1 MELKKS
7 PSSVSDDA
15 MTDKWPPSCPTSI
28 CQNFW
33 STVSAWSAGKRKG
46 SSDTCE
52 TTSVGKKNI
61 YPEGPQKNYAIRK
74 PLSKVYL
81 HRGRHW
87 LTLLKQTSRSSK
99 DLWPPLSSCDYHYPK
114 AILIHLVSD
123 ESTST
128 INKRQA
134 DSKGICRNME
144 FILLSDI
151 LGLERIYSLISWAPK
166 HEDLTS
172 IFVVVTVLFFF
183 FDFFCMFAWLICLM
197 PFSSPFSHQV
207 QSDYWLSLIDLN
219 VSVLLWLN

>member
-1 MELKKS
+1 MTSFLSHFNLSELLKYGKCMVRRKKERIKWHLWNNVRRKEKYLPWR
-7 PSSVSDDA
+7 PS
-15 MTDKWPPSCPTSI
+15 KELC
-28 CQNFW
+28 
-33 STVSAWSAGKRKG
+33 
-46 SSDTCE
+46 DTE
-52 TTSVGKKNI
+52 AVV
-61 YPEGPQKNYAIRK
+61 A
-74 PLSKVYL
+74 VYL

-87 LTLLKQTSRSSK
+87 LTLLNKQARSSK

-134 DSKGICRNME
+134 DSKGMRRNME

-151 LGLERIYSLISWAPK
+151 YWVERGSMAKYHGHQSTKIWRQFSLLLQCCS
-166 HEDLTS
+166 
-172 IFVVVTVLFFF
+172 FF

-197 PFSSPFSHQV
+197 PFGSPFSHQV

-219 VSVLLWLN
+219 VSVLLWLNSSVSN

>member
-1 MELKKS
+1 
-7 PSSVSDDA
+7 

-33 STVSAWSAGKRKG
+33 STVRAWSAGKRKG

-134 DSKGICRNME
+134 DSKGKRRNME

-151 LGLERIYSLISWAPK
+151 YWVERGFKAKYHGHQSTKIWRQFSLLLQCCSFF
-166 HEDLTS
+166 S
-172 IFVVVTVLFFF
+172 IFFVCLLDWIAWCLLVRLFPIKCNRII
-183 FDFFCMFAWLICLM
+183 DCL
-197 PFSSPFSHQV
+197 SS
-207 QSDYWLSLIDLN
+207 I
-219 VSVLLWLN
+219 

>member
-1 MELKKS
+1 MTSFLSHFNLSELLKYGKCMVRRKKERVKWHLWNNVRRKEKYLPWR
-7 PSSVSDDA
+7 PS
-15 MTDKWPPSCPTSI
+15 KELC
-28 CQNFW
+28 
-33 STVSAWSAGKRKG
+33 
-46 SSDTCE
+46 DTE
-52 TTSVGKKNI
+52 AVV
-61 YPEGPQKNYAIRK
+61 A
-74 PLSKVYL
+74 VYL

-87 LTLLKQTSRSSK
+87 LTLLKQTSRLSK

-134 DSKGICRNME
+134 DSKGKRRNME

-166 HEDLTS
+166 HKDLTS

-197 PFSSPFSHQV
+197 PLGSPFSHQV

-219 VSVLLWLN
+219 VSMLLWLN

>member
-33 STVSAWSAGKRKG
+33 STVLCMVRRKKERVKWHLWNNVRRKEKYLPWRP
-46 SSDTCE
+46 SKELCDTE
-52 TTSVGKKNI
+52 AVV
-61 YPEGPQKNYAIRK
+61 A
-74 PLSKVYL
+74 VYL

-134 DSKGICRNME
+134 DSKGMRRNME

-166 HEDLTS
+166 HKDLTS

-197 PFSSPFSHQV
+197 PFGSTFSSCAIGLLTVSHRFKC
-207 QSDYWLSLIDLN
+207 
-219 VSVLLWLN
+219 

>member
-1 MELKKS
+1 MTSFLFHFNLSELLKYGKCMVRRKKERVKWHLWNNVRRKEKYLPWR
-7 PSSVSDDA
+7 PS
-15 MTDKWPPSCPTSI
+15 KELC
-28 CQNFW
+28 
-33 STVSAWSAGKRKG
+33 
-46 SSDTCE
+46 DTE
-52 TTSVGKKNI
+52 AVV
-61 YPEGPQKNYAIRK
+61 A
-74 PLSKVYL
+74 VYL

-114 AILIHLVSD
+114 AILIHLVSE

-134 DSKGICRNME
+134 DSKGKRRNME

-166 HEDLTS
+166 HKDLTS

-219 VSVLLWLN
+219 VSMLLWLN

>member
-1 MELKKS
+1 MTSFLSHFNLSELLKYGKSMVRRKKERVKWHLWNNVRRKEKYLPWR
-7 PSSVSDDA
+7 PS
-15 MTDKWPPSCPTSI
+15 KELC
-28 CQNFW
+28 
-33 STVSAWSAGKRKG
+33 
-46 SSDTCE
+46 DTE
-52 TTSVGKKNI
+52 
-61 YPEGPQKNYAIRK
+61 AIVV
-74 PLSKVYL
+74 VYL

-134 DSKGICRNME
+134 DSKGKRRNME

-166 HEDLTS
+166 HKDLTS

-183 FDFFCMFAWLICLM
+183 FDFFCMFAWLICRM
-197 PFSSPFSHQV
+197 PFGSPFSSSAIGLLTVSHRFKC
-207 QSDYWLSLIDLN
+207 
-219 VSVLLWLN
+219 

>member
-1 MELKKS
+1 
-7 PSSVSDDA
+7 

-33 STVSAWSAGKRKG
+33 STVRAWSAGKRKG

-74 PLSKVYL
+74 PLSKVSL
-81 HRGRHW
+81 HRGRRW

-99 DLWPPLSSCDYHYPK
+99 DLWPALSSCDYHYPK

-134 DSKGICRNME
+134 DSKGKRRNME

-151 LGLERIYSLISWAPK
+151 YWVERGFKAKYHGHQSTKIWRQFSLLLQCCSFF
-166 HEDLTS
+166 S
-172 IFVVVTVLFFF
+172 IFLVCLL
-183 FDFFCMFAWLICLM
+183 DWFAWCLLVRLF
-197 PFSSPFSHQV
+197 PIKCNRIIDCLSS
-207 QSDYWLSLIDLN
+207 I
-219 VSVLLWLN
+219 

>member
-1 MELKKS
+1 M
-7 PSSVSDDA
+7 
-15 MTDKWPPSCPTSI
+15 TSI
-28 CQNFW
+28 LSHFNL
-33 STVSAWSAGKRKG
+33 SELLKYGKCMVRRKKERVKWHLWNNVRRKEKYLPWRP
-46 SSDTCE
+46 SKELCDTE
-52 TTSVGKKNI
+52 AVV
-61 YPEGPQKNYAIRK
+61 A
-74 PLSKVYL
+74 VYL

-99 DLWPPLSSCDYHYPK
+99 DLWPPLSSFDYQYPK

-134 DSKGICRNME
+134 DSKGKRRNME

-166 HEDLTS
+166 HKDLTS

-183 FDFFCMFAWLICLM
+183 FRFFLYVCLTDLPDAFWFAFF
-197 PFSSPFSHQV
+197 PSSAIGLLTVSHRFKC
-207 QSDYWLSLIDLN
+207 
-219 VSVLLWLN
+219 

>member
-1 MELKKS
+1 MTSFLSHFNLSELLKYGKCMVRRKKERVKWHLWNNVRRKEKYLPWR
-7 PSSVSDDA
+7 PSKELCDTEAV
-15 MTDKWPPSCPTSI
+15 
-28 CQNFW
+28 
-33 STVSAWSAGKRKG
+33 VAG
-46 SSDTCE
+46 
-52 TTSVGKKNI
+52 
-61 YPEGPQKNYAIRK
+61 
-74 PLSKVYL
+74 YL

-99 DLWPPLSSCDYHYPK
+99 DLWPTLSSCDYHYPK

-134 DSKGICRNME
+134 DSKGMRRNVE

-151 LGLERIYSLISWAPK
+151 LGLERIYSQISWAPK
-166 HEDLTS
+166 HKDLTS

-197 PFSSPFSHQV
+197 PFGSPFSHQV

-219 VSVLLWLN
+219 VSMLLWLN

>member
-1 MELKKS
+1 MTSFLFHFNLSELLKYGKCMVRRKKERVKWHLWNNVRRKEKYLPWR
-7 PSSVSDDA
+7 PS
-15 MTDKWPPSCPTSI
+15 KELC
-28 CQNFW
+28 
-33 STVSAWSAGKRKG
+33 
-46 SSDTCE
+46 DTE
-52 TTSVGKKNI
+52 AVI
-61 YPEGPQKNYAIRK
+61 A
-74 PLSKVYL
+74 VYL

-134 DSKGICRNME
+134 DSKGKRRNME

-166 HEDLTS
+166 HKDLTS
-172 IFVVVTVLFFF
+172 IFVVVTVLLFFPIF
-183 FDFFCMFAWLICLM
+183 FVMFAWLICLM
-197 PFSSPFSHQV
+197 PFGSPFFH
-207 QSDYWLSLIDLN
+207 
-219 VSVLLWLN
+219 

>member
-1 MELKKS
+1 MTSFLSHFNLSELLKYGKCMVRRKKERVKWHLWNNVRRKEKYLPWR
-7 PSSVSDDA
+7 PS
-15 MTDKWPPSCPTSI
+15 KELC
-28 CQNFW
+28 
-33 STVSAWSAGKRKG
+33 
-46 SSDTCE
+46 DTE
-52 TTSVGKKNI
+52 AVV
-61 YPEGPQKNYAIRK
+61 A
-74 PLSKVYL
+74 VYL

-134 DSKGICRNME
+134 DSKGKRRNME

-166 HEDLTS
+166 HKDLTS

-183 FDFFCMFAWLICLM
+183 FSIFFVCLLDWFAWCLLVRLF
-197 PFSSPFSHQV
+197 PIKCNRIIDCLSS
-207 QSDYWLSLIDLN
+207 I
-219 VSVLLWLN
+219 

>member
-1 MELKKS
+1 MVRRKKERVKWHLWNNVRRKEKYLPWRPSKEL
-7 PSSVSDDA
+7 
-15 MTDKWPPSCPTSI
+15 C
-28 CQNFW
+28 
-33 STVSAWSAGKRKG
+33 
-46 SSDTCE
+46 DTE
-52 TTSVGKKNI
+52 AVV
-61 YPEGPQKNYAIRK
+61 A
-74 PLSKVYL
+74 VYL

-99 DLWPPLSSCDYHYPK
+99 DLWPPLSSFDYHYPK

-134 DSKGICRNME
+134 DSKGKRRNME

-166 HEDLTS
+166 HKDLTS